1 MGIDD
6 FIVEDAARP
15 VFSDGDANFLHWSH
29 WSDCFKDHMERPFLD
44 AGFFT

>member
-15 VFSDGDANFLHWSH
+15 VFSDGDANFLHWS
-29 WSDCFKDHMERPFLD
+29 DFFKDHMERPFLD